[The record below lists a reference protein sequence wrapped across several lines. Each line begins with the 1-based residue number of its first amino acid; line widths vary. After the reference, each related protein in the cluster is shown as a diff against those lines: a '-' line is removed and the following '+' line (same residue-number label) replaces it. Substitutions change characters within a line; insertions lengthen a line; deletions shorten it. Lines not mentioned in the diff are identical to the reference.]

1 MSKSLVIV
9 ESPAKATTLGKFLG
23 KDFSVLACYGHVRDL
38 PRKGISVDR
47 EKDYEPTYEV
57 LPGKQ
62 KTIAEL
68 KRHAKAADDI
78 YLAAD
83 PDREGEAI
91 CWHLHELLKPSA
103 PEARF
108 HRSEFH
114 EITKSAIQKAIATPG
129 AIDLDRVA
137 AQQARRIIDRI
148 VGYEVSDLLWKKVW
162 RGLSAGRVQT
172 VALRIIVEREAE
184 RERFRPV
191 PYFSVPLQLAM
202 GDATFPA
209 RTVSWRGAKLRFD
222 GTDPRLATREAAE
235 EALEHL
241 RASSLRV
248 VSVEAREKRTNPV
261 PPFTTSKLQQGAARS
276 LGFTVRRTM
285 QVAQRL
291 YEGRTI
297 SGRGSIG
304 LITYMRTDSTRVS
317 EEALGA
323 VRAYIG
329 TTYGAD
335 SVPAEARRFKQKKDA
350 QDAHEAIRPTMMDLP
365 PEAVTG
371 DLSADEL
378 KLYRLVWNR
387 FVASQ
392 MTPSVSDVTTVEIEA
407 ARPGSPDAAGVRA
420 SGSVLKDAGWL
431 RVYGQVSEA
440 EETEGEGSGNGDAD
454 EGKVRL
460 PQLAEGDALRLVEAA
475 VEDHET
481 QPPPRFNEASLVK
494 FLEENGIGR
503 PSTYAEILRKI
514 EDREYVRKKER
525 RFLPTLLGRLVV
537 DLMKEGFD
545 DFFQTEYTARME
557 EELDEVEEGKLDW
570 RKAVAEFDSRF
581 TKDRDRAL
589 KKMVSVKA
597 GLALADAK
605 RHLPDFP
612 LPEGLGEKCPKSG
625 DELRLR
631 MGKNGLFVACAGYPD
646 CDYTVDI
653 PEPEDDPVDASE
665 LEGQTCDECG
675 SPMKLRTG
683 RDGSSFLGCTAY
695 PNCRATVAV
704 KVANGKAEARP
715 DRPTGEKCPL
725 CGHDLATKHGRY
737 GDYVG
742 CTNYP
747 ACRYRPPKP
756 VTSTTVACPGCR
768 TGEILVRKGR
778 FGPFYGC
785 SNYPSCERN
794 FRARPVPKAC
804 PSCAAPYLLVR
815 DRKAGA
821 FYVCEKE
828 GCEFEAPA
836 ADLDAY
842 AFVSKVPEAAAAAAT
857 VAKEKK
863 KPAVRR
869 ARKS

>member
-9 ESPAKATTLGKFLG
+9 ESPAKAATLGKFLG
-23 KDFSVLACYGHVRDL
+23 RDFSVLACYGHVRDL
-38 PRKGISVDR
+38 PKKGISVDR
-47 EKDYEPTYEV
+47 ENGYEPTYEV

-62 KTIAEL
+62 RTIADL
-68 KRHAKAADDI
+68 KKHAKAAEEI

-91 CWHLHELLKPSA
+91 CWHLEELLRPSA
-103 PEARF
+103 PTARF
-108 HRSEFH
+108 HRAEFH
-114 EITKSAIQKAIATPG
+114 EITRSAIQKAIASPG
-129 AIDLDRVA
+129 EIDTNRVA
-137 AQQARRIIDRI
+137 AQQARRIIDRL

-172 VALRIIVEREAE
+172 VALRIIVEREAD

-191 PYFSVPLQLAM
+191 PYFSVPLQLAK
-202 GDATFPA
+202 GEALFPA
-209 RTVSWRGAKLRFD
+209 RTVSWRGEKLRFD
-222 GTDPRLATREAAE
+222 GTDPRLSTHAAAE
-235 EALEHL
+235 EVLGHL
-241 RASSLRV
+241 RASTLRV

-291 YEGRTI
+291 YEGKTI
-297 SGRGSIG
+297 AGRGSIG

-317 EEALGA
+317 EEALAA

-329 TTYGAD
+329 ETFGAD
-335 SVPAEARRFKQKKDA
+335 SVPAEPRRFKQKKDA
-350 QDAHEAIRPTMMDLP
+350 QDAHEAIRPTMLDLP
-365 PEAVTG
+365 PDAVAG
-371 DLSADEL
+371 DLSSDEL
-378 KLYRLVWNR
+378 KLYRLVWSR

-392 MTPSVSDVTTVEIEA
+392 MTASVSDVTTVEIEA
-407 ARPGSPDAAGVRA
+407 ARPGSPGVAGVRA
-420 SGSVLKDAGWL
+420 SGSVLKDPGWL
-431 RVYGQVSEA
+431 RVYGQVAETEEA
-440 EETEGEGSGNGDAD
+440 EGEANGDAED
-454 EGKVRL
+454 GKVRL
-460 PQLAEGDALRLVEAA
+460 PQLAEGDALRLADA
-475 VEDHET
+475 SVEDHET

-514 EDREYVRKKER
+514 EVREYVRKKDR

-570 RKAVAEFDSRF
+570 RKAVAEFDARF
-581 TKDRDRAL
+581 TKDREKAL

-597 GLALADAK
+597 GLALPDVRK
-605 RHLPDFP
+605 HLPDFP
-612 LPEGLGEKCPKSG
+612 LPEGLDEKCPKSG

-646 CDYTVDI
+646 CDFTVDI

-695 PNCRATVAV
+695 PNCRSTVAV

-715 DRPTGEKCPL
+715 DVPTGEKCPL
-725 CGHDLATKHGRY
+725 CGHDLAAKHGRY

-742 CTNYP
+742 CSNYP

-756 VTSTTVACPGCR
+756 VTSTSVACPECR

-785 SNYPSCERN
+785 SNYPSCARN
-794 FRARPVPKAC
+794 FRARPVPKSC
-804 PSCAAPYLLVR
+804 PGCAAPYLLVR

-828 GCEFEAPA
+828 GCGFDAPA

-842 AFVSKVPEAAAAAAT
+842 AFISKVPDAAAVAAASAAAA
-857 VAKEKK
+857 EKK
-863 KPAVRR
+863 KPAAKRV
-869 ARKS
+869 RKS

>member
-9 ESPAKATTLGKFLG
+9 ESPAKAGTLGKFLG
-23 KDFSVLACYGHVRDL
+23 KDFTVHACYGHVRDL
-38 PRKGISVDR
+38 PRKGISIDR
-47 EKDYEPTYEV
+47 EAGYEPTYEV

-62 KTIAEL
+62 KTIADL
-68 KRHAKAADDI
+68 KRLAKGAEDI

-91 CWHLHELLKPSA
+91 CWHLHELLRPSA
-103 PEARF
+103 PNARF
-108 HRSEFH
+108 HRAEFN
-114 EITKSAIQKAIATPG
+114 EITKSAIQKAIASPG
-129 AIDLDRVA
+129 EIDADRVA
-137 AQQARRIIDRI
+137 AQQARRIIDRL

-184 RERFRPV
+184 RERFVPV
-191 PYFSVPLQLAM
+191 PYFSVPLQLAK
-202 GDATFPA
+202 GEALFPA
-209 RTVSWRGAKLRFD
+209 RTVAWRGAKLKFD

-235 EALEHL
+235 EVLEHL
-241 RASSLRV
+241 RASTLRIA
-248 VSVEAREKRTNPV
+248 SVEAREKRTNPV
-261 PPFTTSKLQQGAARS
+261 PPFTTSKLQQGAART

-291 YEGRTI
+291 YEGRPI
-297 SGRGSIG
+297 AGRGSVG

-323 VRAYIG
+323 VRSYIG
-329 TTYGAD
+329 VTFGPDALP
-335 SVPAEARRFKQKKDA
+335 SEPRRFRQKKDA

-365 PEAVTG
+365 PEAVAG
-371 DLSADEL
+371 DLSADEQ
-378 KLYRLVWNR
+378 KLYRLIWNR

-392 MTPSVSDVTTVEIEA
+392 MAPSVSDVTTVEIEA
-407 ARPGSPDAAGVRA
+407 TRLGSSEVAGVRA
-420 SGSVLKDAGWL
+420 SGSVLKDPGWL
-431 RVYGQVSEA
+431 RVYGQVAEGEEA
-440 EETEGEGSGNGDAD
+440 EGEGNGDAD

-460 PQLAEGDALRLVEAA
+460 PQLGEGDLLRLAEAA

-514 EDREYVRKKER
+514 EDREYVRKKDR
-525 RFLPTLLGRLVV
+525 RFLPTLLGRLVI
-537 DLMKEGFD
+537 DLMREGFD
-545 DFFQTEYTARME
+545 DFFQTESTARME
-557 EELDEVEEGKLDW
+557 EELDEVEEGKLEW
-570 RKAVAEFDSRF
+570 RKAVGEFDARF

-589 KKMVSVKA
+589 KKMISVKA
-597 GLALADAK
+597 GLALSEVKK
-605 RHLPDFP
+605 RLPGFP
-612 LPEGLGEKCPKSG
+612 LPEGVGEKCPKSG

-631 MGKNGLFVACAGYPD
+631 MGKNGLFVACAGYPE
-646 CDYTVDI
+646 CDYTVDV

-683 RDGSSFLGCTAY
+683 RDGSAFLGCTAY
-695 PNCRATVAV
+695 PNCRFTVAV

-715 DRPTGEKCPL
+715 DVPTGEKCPL
-725 CGHDLATKHGRY
+725 CGHDLVARHGRF

-742 CTNYP
+742 CSNYP

-756 VTSTTVACPGCR
+756 VTSTNVACPECG

-785 SNYPSCERN
+785 SNYPTCAKN

-804 PSCAAPYLLVR
+804 PACGAPHLLVR

-828 GCEFEAPA
+828 GCGFDAPA
-836 ADLDAY
+836 ADLDAW
-842 AFVSKVPEAAAAAAT
+842 AFVTKVPEAAALAAA
-857 VAKEKK
+857 AAAAAEKK
-863 KPAVRR
+863 KPAAKR
-869 ARKS
+869 ARKG